1 MVSVFFS
8 VEVGGS
14 MEVSE
19 GVSEGASV
27 DTSEEY
33 SDDAGS
39 VGWSANAGVLND
51 RAAVAIKIA
60 NNDYFMIDSILSL
73 CLFV

>member
-1 MVSVFFS
+1 
-8 VEVGGS
+8 

-27 DTSEEY
+27 HTSEEY

-39 VGWSANAGVLND
+39 VGWSASAGVLND
-51 RAAVAIKIA
+51 RAAVAINIA
-60 NNDYFMIDSILSL
+60 NRVFFIIGSILSL